1 VPVPPFRQMATLT
14 FWKASMVEDKL
25 SAAAIDKK
33 SEFHRGEA
41 EAESIQLGRYAANGH
56 RTAVYAGR

>member
-1 VPVPPFRQMATLT
+1 MATLT